1 MQRMAGMNYVLDRT
15 PPPVAAVPAL
25 DPSQQAV
32 VDHRSGPLLV
42 LAGPGT
48 GKTTTLVEAV
58 VERVRRGLT
67 PDQVLVLTFSR
78 KAAEE
83 LRERISGRI
92 GQTTAEPA
100 AWTFHAFC
108 LALVTAYA
116 GAPAPR
122 LLSGPERLV
131 RIRELLKG
139 SLSGEGKTRW
149 PDTLRAALDTRGMA
163 REVADLLDR
172 ARERGVEPADL
183 RQLADDEKRD
193 DWRSAADFFEEYV
206 DVLAAGGDMDYGELV
221 RQALGLLADEGVL
234 ADVRGR
240 YRAVFVDEYQDTDPA
255 QEELLR
261 AIAGNG
267 GDLVVVG
274 DPDQSIY
281 AFRGADVQCLL
292 EFPERFPQISG
303 QPAPTST
310 LTQSRRAGE
319 RLLDA
324 SRRVAV
330 RIPTPGLAT
339 DKVKA
344 HRALTTDRDDDGVVE
359 LCLFSTAAEEATA
372 IADVLRRAHLEEDRP
387 WRQMAVL
394 VRSGKRGLPVI
405 RRALTAAG
413 VPIAVASDEVPV
425 GKDPAVVPLLL
436 ALRCADDSNGLD
448 DEAARTLLTSSLGRM
463 TPADLR
469 RLGRALRAVDRA
481 QREAADQTNLA
492 LAAPSATLIRDALA
506 QPGDLLLVDRM
517 HEVVT
522 KPVERLAELLAKARK
537 RLRDGGSA
545 EEALWEIWNGSGW
558 PRRLYAASA
567 AGGQRGRAAD
577 RDLDAV
583 VALFAEFGRMEERR
597 PRAGVKTVL
606 AEIEAQEIP
615 AENRRDGAMSGVDAV
630 RVLTAHRSKGLEWDL
645 VVVAGVQDGA
655 WPDLRRRTS
664 LLEADRIAR
673 TGVTDPPTQKQ
684 LLVEERRLFYVAITR
699 ARQRLVVTAVR
710 SLDEDA
716 ERPSRFLSELG
727 LVVPEENDR
736 PAALLS
742 TASVVA
748 RLRHAALAGDT
759 AAAAQLARLAPAVPT
774 AHPDNWWGMHDWSQG
789 ARPVR
794 PSDEPVRL
802 SGSAVGAYDECPLRW
817 FLDREARAA
826 QPSTNAQG
834 FGLVL
839 HVLAR
844 LVATGEIE
852 PDVEALLARLD
863 QVWHSLGFEAP
874 WQRDREREEA
884 RAALRHFLAWH
895 TGRKDRDYIAAEAGF
910 DFEYAGTR
918 LRGSIDRLERDADGK
933 VRIVDFKTGRNVP
946 SKESVATNAQLGVY
960 QIAVR
965 EGGLEDCVGE
975 DDELGGAE
983 LVYLRRGMAT
993 GLPNVR
999 TQPAL
1004 QEQDGTW
1011 ADELVQTVAAGIAAE
1026 SFPARVNES
1035 CDRCVFARACPAQE
1049 TGGQVVK

>member
-1 MQRMAGMNYVLDRT
+1 MTDMSPAYVLDRT
-15 PPPVAAVPAL
+15 PPPVVAVPVL

-108 LALVTAYA
+108 LALVTAYS

-149 PDTLRAALDTRGMA
+149 PDTMRAALDTRGMA

-221 RQALGLLADEGVL
+221 RQALGLLTDEGVL

-292 EFPERFPQISG
+292 EFPERFPQVSG
-303 QPAPTST
+303 EPAPTST
-310 LTQSRRAGE
+310 LTLSRRAGE

-344 HRALTTDRDDDGVVE
+344 HRALTTDRDDDGVLE
-359 LCLFSTAAEEATA
+359 LRLFSTTAEEAVA
-372 IADVLRRAHLEEDRP
+372 IADVLRRAHLEEGRP
-387 WRQMAVL
+387 WRKMAVL

-436 ALRCADDSNGLD
+436 ALRCADDPGALD
-448 DEAARTLLTSSLGRM
+448 DEAARTLLTSPLGRM

-469 RLGRALRAVDRA
+469 RLGRALRAADRA
-481 QREAADQTNLA
+481 QRGATDDANLA
-492 LAAPSATLIRDALA
+492 LAAPSAKLIRDALA
-506 QPGDLLLVDRM
+506 QPGDLLLVDEM

-537 RLRDGGSA
+537 RLHDGGSA

-567 AGGQRGRAAD
+567 TGGQHGRAAD

-583 VALFAEFGRMEERR
+583 VALFDEFARMEERR
-597 PRAGVKTVL
+597 PRAGVRTVL

-615 AENRRDGAMSGVDAV
+615 AENRRDGSLSGADAV

-673 TGVTDPPTQKQ
+673 TGVIDPPTQTQ

-727 LVVPEENDR
+727 PDLPKENDR

-748 RLRHAALAGDT
+748 RLRHAALDGDA
-759 AAAAQLARLAPAVPT
+759 AAAAQLARLAADVPA
-774 AHPDNWWGMHDWSQG
+774 AHPDNWWGMHEWSPG

-794 PSDEPVRL
+794 PEDEPVRL
-802 SGSAVGAYDECPLRW
+802 SGSGVQKYEECPLAW
-817 FLDREARAA
+817 FLDREAHAA
-826 QPSTNAQG
+826 QASTVAQG

-839 HVLAR
+839 HVLVR
-844 LVATGEIE
+844 LVATGAL
-852 PDVEALLARLD
+852 PADVDTLLERLD
-863 QVWHSLGFEAP
+863 HVWPSLGFEAP
-874 WQRDREREEA
+874 WQRDRERDEA
-884 RAALRHFLAWH
+884 RKALRLFLAWH
-895 TGRKDRDYIAAEAGF
+895 TGRPEREHVASEAAF
-910 DFEYAGTR
+910 DVEYAGTR
-918 LRGSIDRLERDADGK
+918 LKGSIDRLERDDDGNIH
-933 VRIVDFKTGRNVP
+933 VVDFKTGRNVP
-946 SKESVATNAQLGVY
+946 GKEEVKTNAQLGVY

-965 EGGLEDCVGE
+965 EGGFADRFGE
-975 DDELGGAE
+975 DAHLGGAE
-983 LVYLRRGMAT
+983 LVYLRKAMAT

-999 TQPAL
+999 EQPPLDA
-1004 QEQDGTW
+1004 EGGTW
-1011 ADELVQTVAAGIAAE
+1011 ADELLERVAVGIAAE
-1026 SFPARVNES
+1026 KFPARVNEG
-1035 CDRCVFARACPAQE
+1035 CERCVFARSCPAQE
-1049 TGGQVVK
+1049 AGQQVVK

>member
-1 MQRMAGMNYVLDRT
+1 MPPTYVLDRS
-15 PPPVAAVPAL
+15 PLPAVAVPGL

-32 VDHRSGPLLV
+32 VDHQSGPLLV

-58 VERVRRGLT
+58 VERVHRGLT

-108 LALVTAYA
+108 LALVTAYS
-116 GAPAPR
+116 GQPAPR

-131 RIRELLKG
+131 RIRELLRG
-139 SLSGEGKTRW
+139 SLNAEGKTRW
-149 PDTLRAALDTRGMA
+149 PETLRAALDTRGMA

-172 ARERGVEPADL
+172 ARERGVEAPDL
-183 RQLADDEKRD
+183 RRLAEAEKRD
-193 DWRSAADFFEEYV
+193 DWASAADFFEEYV
-206 DVLAAGGDMDYGELV
+206 EVLGAGGEMDYGELV
-221 RQALGLLADEGVL
+221 RVALGLLTDDDVL
-234 ADVRGR
+234 TDVRSR

-261 AIAGNG
+261 AIAGDG
-267 GDLVVVG
+267 RDLVVVG

-292 EFPERFPQISG
+292 EFPDRFPQATG
-303 QPAPTST
+303 KPAPTLT
-310 LTQSRRAGE
+310 LKKSRRAGQ
-319 RLLDA
+319 RLLDV
-324 SRRVAV
+324 SRNVAL
-330 RIPTPGLAT
+330 RITAPGMAAAT
-339 DKVKA
+339 MKA
-344 HRALTTDRDDDGVVE
+344 HRELSTDRADDGDVE
-359 LCLFSTAAEEATA
+359 LHLYSTAAEEAIA
-372 IADVLRRAHLEEDRP
+372 IADVLRRAHLEGGRP
-387 WRQMAVL
+387 WRSMAVL
-394 VRSGKRGLPVI
+394 VRSGKRSLPVI

-425 GKDPAVVPLLL
+425 GKDPAVAPLLL
-436 ALRCADDSNGLD
+436 ALKCADDRGALD
-448 DEAARTLLTSSLGRM
+448 DDAARTLLTSPLGRM
-463 TPADLR
+463 SPADLR

-481 QREAADQTNLA
+481 HRESADDTSLA
-492 LAAPSATLIRDALA
+492 LPAPSARLIRDALA
-506 QPGDLLLVDRM
+506 NPADLLLVD
-517 HEVVT
+517 EVHQSAAR
-522 KPVERLAELLAKARK
+522 PVERLAELIGKARNV
-537 RLRDGGSA
+537 LDSGGSA
-545 EEALWEIWNGSGW
+545 EDALWEIWNGSGW

-567 AGGQRGRAAD
+567 AGGQDGRAAD

-583 VALFAEFGRMEERR
+583 VALFDEFARMEERR
-597 PRAGVKTVL
+597 PRAGVRTVL
-606 AEIEAQEIP
+606 GEIEAQEIP
-615 AENRRDGAMSGVDAV
+615 AENRRDGTLSSADAV

-664 LLEADRIAR
+664 LLEADRLSPEG
-673 TGVTDPPTQKQ
+673 TTEPPTQTT
-684 LLVEERRLFYVAITR
+684 LLVDERRLFYVAITR
-699 ARQRLVVTAVR
+699 ARERLVVTAVR

-716 ERPSRFLSELG
+716 ERPSRFLGELG
-727 LVVPEENDR
+727 LGLPEENDR

-748 RLRHAALAGDT
+748 RLRNGALHGDEQ
-759 AAAAQLARLAPAVPT
+759 AAAQLARLASDVPA
-774 AHPDNWWGMHDWSQG
+774 AHPDNWWGMHEWTTG

-794 PSDEPVRL
+794 PPDQPVKL
-802 SGSAVGAYDECPLRW
+802 SGSAVGGYDECPLAW
-817 FLDREARAA
+817 FLEREAQAA
-826 QPSTNAQG
+826 SPSTTAQG

-844 LVATGEIE
+844 LVGTQELPA
-852 PDVEALLARLD
+852 DVDVLLDRLD

-874 WQRDREREEA
+874 WQREREREEA

-895 TGRKDRDYIAAEAGF
+895 TGRKDRAYVAAEAGF
-910 DFEYAGTR
+910 DFEYSGTQ
-918 LRGSIDRLERDADGK
+918 LRGSIDRLERDGDGH
-933 VRIVDFKTGRNVP
+933 VHIVDFKTGRNVP
-946 SKESVATNAQLGVY
+946 GKEEVKTNAQLGVY

-965 EGGLEDCVGE
+965 EGGLADDVGPGA
-975 DDELGGAE
+975 ELGGAE
-983 LVYLRRGMAT
+983 LVYLRKGMAS

-1004 QEQDGTW
+1004 EARDDTW
-1011 ADELVQTVAAGIAAE
+1011 ADELLRRVAAGIASE
-1026 SFPARVNES
+1026 TYPARVNDS
-1035 CDRCVFARACPAQE
+1035 CERCAFARACPAQE
-1049 TGGQVVK
+1049 TGAQVIK